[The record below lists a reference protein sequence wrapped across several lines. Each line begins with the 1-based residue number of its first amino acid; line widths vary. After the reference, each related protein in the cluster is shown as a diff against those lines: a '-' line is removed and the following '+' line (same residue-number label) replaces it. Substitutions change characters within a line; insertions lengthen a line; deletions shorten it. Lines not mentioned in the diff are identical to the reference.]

1 MVSYNFLCYRDI
13 DEALRMGEN
22 LNNITVNS
30 KSEDL
35 EPETRIV
42 ITTICDIK
50 IYKEDIDT
58 IDNKLNDTILI
69 SFVKKLLLRSFCVLK
84 NTILRIR
91 LVFKLTIKRLV
102 YVRVIK

>member
-1 MVSYNFLCYRDI
+1 
-13 DEALRMGEN
+13 MGEN

-69 SFVKKLLLRSFCVLK
+69 SFVKK
-84 NTILRIR
+84 T
-91 LVFKLTIKRLV
+91 T
-102 YVRVIK
+102 

>member
-1 MVSYNFLCYRDI
+1 
-13 DEALRMGEN
+13 MGEN

-42 ITTICDIK
+42 ITTICDIN
-50 IYKEDIDT
+50 ICKEDIDT

>member
-1 MVSYNFLCYRDI
+1 MALDI
-13 DEALRMGEN
+13 KMAEVFDKYYSIQIASHSLSQY
-22 LNNITVNS
+22 L
-30 KSEDL
+30 K
-35 EPETRIV
+35 ET
-42 ITTICDIK
+42 K

>member
-1 MVSYNFLCYRDI
+1 
-13 DEALRMGEN
+13 MGEN

>member
-1 MVSYNFLCYRDI
+1 MAEVFDKYYSIQIASHSLSQYL
-13 DEALRMGEN
+13 
-22 LNNITVNS
+22 
-30 KSEDL
+30 K
-35 EPETRIV
+35 ET
-42 ITTICDIK
+42 K

>member
-1 MVSYNFLCYRDI
+1 MKKIRLNFIHLNFTIYFIFHLALDI
-13 DEALRMGEN
+13 KMAEVFDKYYSIQIASHSLSQY
-22 LNNITVNS
+22 L
-30 KSEDL
+30 K
-35 EPETRIV
+35 ET
-42 ITTICDIK
+42 K

-91 LVFKLTIKRLV
+91 LVF
-102 YVRVIK
+102 

>member
-1 MVSYNFLCYRDI
+1 
-13 DEALRMGEN
+13 MGEN
-22 LNNITVNS
+22 LNNINVNS

-42 ITTICDIK
+42 ITTICDIN
-50 IYKEDIDT
+50 ICKEDIDT